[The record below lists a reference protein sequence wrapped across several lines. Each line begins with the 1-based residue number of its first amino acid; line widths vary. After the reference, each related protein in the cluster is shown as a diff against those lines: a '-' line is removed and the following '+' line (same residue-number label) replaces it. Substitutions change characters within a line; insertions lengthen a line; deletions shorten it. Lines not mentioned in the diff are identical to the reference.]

1 MLMIVMLAQIV
12 KQMSDNTEQ
21 YYFFVLIIMPELK
34 YKLISE
40 SSTKPKLSQY
50 SIPDNIVDKSYELHE
65 FLIECNDMNQL
76 FKMLWFIPVRHIVPD
91 ENDAIFTRSYR
102 TVP

>member
-1 MLMIVMLAQIV
+1 
-12 KQMSDNTEQ
+12 
-21 YYFFVLIIMPELK
+21 MPVELT

-40 SSTKPKLSQY
+40 SSKKPKLSQY
-50 SIPDNIVDKSYELHE
+50 NIPDNFLDKSYEMHE
-65 FLIECNDMNQL
+65 FLIECDDMNGL
-76 FKMLWFIPVRHIVPD
+76 FKMLWMIPVRHIVPD